1 MDNYLITWT
10 IFQKNKKFFQK
21 NVNVKMFFLEIDGKN
36 NEKSTIYFCDL
47 TITNLFFVNIC
58 KKTVRI
64 KATRY
69 KSHGE
74 FHKNRLIRNFQLCK

>member
-10 IFQKNKKFFQK
+10 IFQKNKKIFQK

-58 KKTVRI
+58 KK
-64 KATRY
+64 
-69 KSHGE
+69 
-74 FHKNRLIRNFQLCK
+74 L